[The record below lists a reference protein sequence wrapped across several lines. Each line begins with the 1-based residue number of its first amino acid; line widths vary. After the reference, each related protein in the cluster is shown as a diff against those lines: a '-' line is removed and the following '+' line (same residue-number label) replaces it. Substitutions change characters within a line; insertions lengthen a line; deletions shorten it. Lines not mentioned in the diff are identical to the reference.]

1 MSKKKM
7 KRTNPKKVQKIIE
20 GIETEK
26 SNSLI
31 FGGIILAI
39 TSIGFLIFVL
49 SEKIFHLGWKLS
61 LQSISNPLLFIKG

>member
-1 MSKKKM
+1 M

-49 SEKIFHLGWKLS
+49 SEKIFHLG
-61 LQSISNPLLFIKG
+61 